1 MQHPR
6 RKKVDLGSRQVDTAD
21 NKGVDDVTFL
31 PALGLEGILLAEDL
45 AQVG

>member
-6 RKKVDLGSRQVDTAD
+6 RKKGDLGSGDVDTAD
-21 NKGVDDVTFL
+21 NKGVDDVSFL
-31 PALGLEGILLAEDL
+31 PALGLKGILLAEDL